1 VGVFCGDGE
10 LRTGP
15 ANIEGAAANI
25 EGRCLGAVTGRGGG
39 FAGDGTGTG
48 SGAGLGVVDR
58 SLGAVTGRGG
68 GFGGDGTGTGTNTGA
83 GLGVVG
89 TSLEGARLQAPA
101 ALVGLF
107 TGGFSSGRGVTALL
121 AVLGRWT
128 STLSKGDGVSATT
141 AGARVVPRDSAP
153 LGTDASSFGVT
164 FPPASWLTPFKK
176 KG

>member
-1 VGVFCGDGE
+1 M
-10 LRTGP
+10 RTGP

-25 EGRCLGAVTGRGGG
+25 EGRCLGAVTGRAGG

-48 SGAGLGVVDR
+48 AGLGVVGR

-68 GFGGDGTGTGTNTGA
+68 GFGGDGTGTGA

-89 TSLEGARLQAPA
+89 TSLEGTRLQAPA

-128 STLSKGDGVSATT
+128 STLSGGDGASATT
-141 AGARVVPRDSAP
+141 AGGRVIPRDNEP
-153 LGTDASSFGVT
+153 LGADASSFGVT

-176 KG
+176 NG